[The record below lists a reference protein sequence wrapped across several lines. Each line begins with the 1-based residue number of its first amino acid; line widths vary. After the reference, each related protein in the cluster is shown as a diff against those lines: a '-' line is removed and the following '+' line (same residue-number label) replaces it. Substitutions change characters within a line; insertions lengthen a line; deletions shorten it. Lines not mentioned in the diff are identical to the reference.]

1 VMPPEQAR
9 AQFAADLDDDAFD
22 RMYAQCVPE
31 PIGLF
36 AEGVSGYASGV
47 PATYIRCTRDG
58 AVSAE
63 LTATMVEQLAPDR
76 VIELDADHDV
86 MLSQPAR
93 LAGILD
99 DLARSA

>member
-1 VMPPEQAR
+1 
-9 AQFAADLDDDAFD
+9 
-22 RMYAQCVPE
+22 MYARCVPE

-63 LTATMVEQLAPDR
+63 LTALMLEQLTPER
-76 VIELDADHDV
+76 IVELDADHDV

-93 LAGILD
+93 LAGLLD
-99 DLARSA
+99 ELARST